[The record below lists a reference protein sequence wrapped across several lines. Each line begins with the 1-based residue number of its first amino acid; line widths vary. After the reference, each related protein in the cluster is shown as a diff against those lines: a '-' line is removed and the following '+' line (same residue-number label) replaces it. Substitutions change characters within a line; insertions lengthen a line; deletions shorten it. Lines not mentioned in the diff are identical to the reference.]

1 MQNVALAYK
10 QTQAGTTGQDEVLLM
25 LFDGVLRF
33 LAQARDKIEVKDYA
47 AKGILISRSLDI
59 INELD
64 SSLNMELGG
73 ELAKNLHQLYF
84 LCTTRLLQANLK
96 LDVEKLDSVVEI
108 LTGLRSAFAEVV
120 ARPEAKAAC
129 AQISARNAGKHA
141 NVTASRPLTSSGGQ
155 MPPGMNQGMNQAA
168 QVGQAYGGAQTP
180 VTSARTAAGMYGQQ
194 SQGQGAFVSAQTA
207 VQIAAQ
213 PMAQAALL
221 ATQMVTQNALG
232 GPAPQTNPQ
241 ATSKQVTGNTPAPAL
256 GLRVPQ
262 AAQAYG
268 QAAKPGENQ
277 PLSAPLATPL
287 SAPQSAPLASQAAP
301 AAGPATGGFA
311 GKRLAVYGKPQG
323 S

>member
-33 LAQARDKIEVKDYA
+33 LAQAREKMEAKDFA

-96 LDVEKLDSVVEI
+96 LDMAKLDSVVDI
-108 LTGLRSAFAEVV
+108 LSGLRSAFAEVA

-129 AQISARNAGKHA
+129 AQISSRNAGKHA
-141 NVTASRPLTSSGGQ
+141 NVTASRPLSSSGGQ
-155 MPPGMNQGMNQAA
+155 MPPGGGNQGD
-168 QVGQAYGGAQTP
+168 GQMPA
-180 VTSARTAAGMYGQQ
+180 TSARTAAGLYGQQ
-194 SQGQGAFVSAQTA
+194 NFGGQPAPISP
-207 VQIAAQ
+207 Q

-221 ATQMVTQNALG
+221 ATQMVTQNTFG
-232 GPAPQTNPQ
+232 VPAPQAASMMTQQ
-241 ATSKQVTGNTPAPAL
+241 AGKSAPPSAPPAAPLASAPAS
-256 GLRVPQ
+256 RVL
-262 AAQAYG
+262 AQAYG
-268 QAAKPGENQ
+268 QAVKPVQVEA
-277 PLSAPLATPL
+277 PHSAP
-287 SAPQSAPLASQAAP
+287 AAP
-301 AAGPATGGFA
+301 AKVPVTPAPVAPQVSGFA
-311 GKRLAVYGKPQG
+311 GKRLAMYGKT
-323 S
+323 